1 LAWLIEQEQSQQQLA
16 ERFRQCMAAPG
27 IMKIPGAHDGLTAR
41 IAQSVGFQSLYL
53 SGAAYTASRALP
65 DLGIVSSDELASRS
79 RDLIRASGLPLLADI
94 DTGFGSVLNVARTAR
109 ELVEAKVAAVQIEDQ
124 ELPKKCGH
132 LNGKKV
138 VPVEEMVQ
146 KIKAIKEVSP
156 TLVVIARTDAKDVE
170 GIDAAIE
177 RANRYVAAGADGI
190 FPEALSSEEEFRLVS
205 KSVDAP
211 LLANM
216 TEFGRTPYYTA
227 QQFQAWGYKMV
238 IYPVT
243 SLRVAAKAIESVFR
257 EIQETGT
264 QAASLDR
271 MLTRQELYELIR
283 YYDYEKLDEKIA
295 RTVLQDSQRGNE

>member
-1 LAWLIEQEQSQQQLA
+1 MAWLIEQEQSQQQLA
-16 ERFRQCMAAPG
+16 ERFRQLMAAPG
-27 IMKIPGAHDGLTAR
+27 IMRIPGAHDGLTAR
-41 IAQSVGFQSLYL
+41 IAQSVGFQALYL

-65 DLGIVSSDELASRS
+65 DLGIISSDELAGRS

-146 KIKAIKEVSP
+146 KIRAIKEVSP
-156 TLVVIARTDAKDVE
+156 TLIVIARTDAKDVE
-170 GIDAAIE
+170 GIDSAIE
-177 RANRYVAAGADGI
+177 RANRYMEAGADGI
-190 FPEALSSEEEFRLVS
+190 FPEALSNEAEFRLVS
-205 KSVDAP
+205 QSVDAP

-227 QQFQAWGYKMV
+227 QQFEDWGYKMV

-243 SLRVAAKAIESVFR
+243 SLRVAAKAIENVFT
-257 EIQETGT
+257 EIWNTGT
-264 QAASLDR
+264 QSASLEH
-271 MLTRQELYELIR
+271 MLTRQELYETIR
-283 YYDYEKLDEKIA
+283 YYDYEKLDQKIA
-295 RTVLQDSQRGNE
+295 KTVLPDIQREAE